1 MEIYITGDKHGDL
14 RSLVEFSQQNNLNK
28 DDIIIILG
36 DAGINYL
43 PNNDLR
49 CFLAKEFYNKNITCT
64 LILVHG
70 NHEDNPEYM
79 QDMLEKEWRG
89 GTVFYEEEFPN
100 ILYLKDGE
108 IYELNGKK
116 VIALGGAYSV
126 DKGYRLT
133 HGWRWFA
140 NEQMT
145 PEVRQRCEDNLEKV
159 DWEVDVVL
167 SHTVPIS
174 AEPVEFFLPGIDQ
187 SKVDKTTEIWLE
199 KIKNKLT
206 YKKWLAGH
214 YHCEVKKP
222 GNIEILFESIKRL
235 E

>member
-14 RSLVEFSQQNNLNK
+14 RGIVLFCEEVYLTKE
-28 DDIIIILG
+28 DVMIILG
-36 DAGINYL
+36 DVGLNYNPPSDGQSYL
-43 PNNDLR
+43 L
-49 CFLAKEFYNKNITCT
+49 KEYYSKNITCT
-64 LILVHG
+64 LLCIHG

-79 QDMLEKEWRG
+79 EDMMSKEWNG

-100 ILYLKDGE
+100 ILYAKDGE

-116 VIALGGAYSV
+116 YLALGGAYSI

-133 HGWRWFA
+133 HGWRWFV

-145 PEVRQRCEDNLEKV
+145 PEVRQRCEDNLEKIG
-159 DWEVDVVL
+159 WEVDVVL

-174 AEPVEFFLPGIDQ
+174 AEPVEEFIEGIDQ

-206 YKKWLAGH
+206 YKKWYAGH
-214 YHCEVKKP
+214 FHCEKTKP
-222 GNIEILFESIKRL
+222 GNIEILFETIKPI